1 MFTPEELR
9 QAKIFACLDEAE
21 CARVAQNAADIRLQ
35 PGEWLVR
42 SGETAWFYVLYEG
55 RIVAE
60 VDRDSHPEPVPA
72 GVTDPDCPAVSVA
85 FWIDR
90 PVSNR
95 RRTRP
100 TQQLRKLLRTHS
112 PPR

>member
-1 MFTPEELR
+1 MFTAEELR

-60 VDRDSHPEPVPA
+60 VIAIPIRSRCLSASPTLIA
-72 GVTDPDCPAVSVA
+72 
-85 FWIDR
+85 R
-90 PVSNR
+90 P
-95 RRTRP
+95 
-100 TQQLRKLLRTHS
+100 
-112 PPR
+112 